1 MSESNV
7 HANGDA
13 SNDAARNAENARE
26 AANEAVRRV
35 NWDDANMR
43 TSFAN
48 VVNVL
53 NTREEFAL
61 LFGTNQTWNIARA
74 DELHVRLDN
83 RIVLTP
89 HAAKRTMMLLAERIK
104 DYESRFGTIQV

>member
-1 MSESNV
+1 MMDETATEAS
-7 HANGDA
+7 ANADA
-13 SNDAARNAENARE
+13 RPAAPAQ
-26 AANEAVRRV
+26 AAPNEAVRRV
-35 NWDDANMR
+35 NWDDVHMQ

-61 LFGTNQTWNIARA
+61 LFGTNQTWNVARA
-74 DELHVRLDN
+74 DELHVRLDH

-89 HAAKRTMMLLAERIK
+89 HAAKRTMMLLTERIK